1 MNKVITDKNPVVD
14 WRSLADKLA
23 TRVEAE
29 LAAPGELQTERLVA
43 LTAFINAFSQA
54 RATAIAIARA
64 TATATATATSSV
76 NIDLDNDN
84 PDLEARC
91 VFVRTERTLLALSRS
106 SEWKSFTFQAPIIEV
121 ISKCGGILA
130 YSRTEAVFF
139 RCLDGV
145 FVPTP
150 GFAVQPLPDQLQT
163 DGQPVTDG
171 EVTCWAA

>member
-1 MNKVITDKNPVVD
+1 MNKVIKEKTPVVD
-14 WRSLADKLA
+14 WRSLTDKLVK
-23 TRVEAE
+23 RVESE
-29 LAAPGELQTERLVA
+29 LTAPGELRTERLVA
-43 LTAFINAFSQA
+43 LTAFVNAFSQA
-54 RATAIAIARA
+54 RATALAIAKA
-64 TATATATATSSV
+64 SASASATATSSV
-76 NIDLDNDN
+76 NIDLDDDN

-91 VFVRTERTLLALSRS
+91 VFVRTERTLVALSRS

-139 RCLDGV
+139 RCLDGT

-150 GFAVQPLPDQLQT
+150 VFAEQPLPDQLET